1 MNQRYF
7 LDLGVSIS
15 RILQE
20 TRAHIIYLS
29 GYYYTSYCYGYGERA
44 GNRVGETYRD
54 DLKSL
59 QYKEKQ
65 QIRGKFT
72 EPLQKSFGASIRERS
87 NFGKMWMAGIEK
99 EHQDGRTRRGRP
111 SQGGKMQRIVGV
123 SEKINQTRKQV
134 ESQGDWRKSREKTEL
149 SLKAKN
155 EFGLE

>member
-29 GYYYTSYCYGYGERA
+29 GYYYTSYCYGYGEGA

-59 QYKEKQ
+59 QYRRKIADTRKIHRTTTKELRSLHQRMKQ
-65 QIRGKFT
+65 FWQDVDGWN
-72 EPLQKSFGASIRERS
+72 REGISGWENKTRQAL
-87 NFGKMWMAGIEK
+87 AGWENA
-99 EHQDGRTRRGRP
+99 TNRRG
-111 SQGGKMQRIVGV
+111 V
-123 SEKINQTRKQV
+123 
-134 ESQGDWRKSREKTEL
+134 RE
-149 SLKAKN
+149 N
-155 EFGLE
+155 